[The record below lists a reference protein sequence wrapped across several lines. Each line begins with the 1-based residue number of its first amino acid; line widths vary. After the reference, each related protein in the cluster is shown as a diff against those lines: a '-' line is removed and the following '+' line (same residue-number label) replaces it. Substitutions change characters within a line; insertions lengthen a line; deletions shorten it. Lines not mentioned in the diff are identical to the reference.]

1 MSEKETIKIEELNQI
16 NSHNFSNLYSDYLSD
31 YQKVGEYFDAD
42 FHTPKNFH
50 SKAKDVCERFGH
62 RAILAEVLAEQNATF
77 GGGIKTME
85 NIHLLSQS
93 NTVAIVTGQ
102 QVGILTGPLYTIYKT
117 LTAIKLCEKLRMQ
130 YPEYNYVPVFWLE
143 GEDHDFAEINH
154 VKVLNNENNPVNIEY
169 LFGGQPMEKNI
180 GAVGE
185 IEIGQDI
192 MPFFETLQNTL
203 PKTEFK
209 DSVLDLL
216 KITYT
221 QGVNFNIAF
230 ARLINKFFGDDGL
243 VFIYENDRRLKRLLT
258 NVFAKEINEY
268 PKTSQLIIERSAE
281 LEARYIAQIKPK
293 AVNLFYFHKG
303 GRYLIEPREHDFSL
317 KGTRQYFS
325 KEDLIRT
332 LEETPENFS
341 PNVALRP
348 ICQDTI
354 LPTLAYIGG
363 PSEIAYFAQLSIVYP
378 YFDMRMP
385 IIYPRATATLV
396 EERQMKV
403 MEKYQLSL
411 TEFFDNPQHVSDNV
425 LEIISEIKLDELFA
439 VTVQRIND
447 TTNEMKFGLNYV
459 DPTLLGSLETTRAK
473 IEAQFQI
480 LKEKATEAQ
489 KRRHET
495 ALRQV
500 SKALNNLYP
509 NGNFQER
516 ELTITHYLNKFG
528 LEFPQWLKSELS
540 VDTFEHQI
548 LHL

>member
-1 MSEKETIKIEELNQI
+1 MTEKESIKIEDLNKI
-16 NSHNFSNLYSDYLSD
+16 NTHNFSNLYSDYLND
-31 YQKVGEYFDAD
+31 YARVGEYFDAD

-50 SKAKDVCERFGH
+50 TKAKSVCEQFEH
-62 RAILAEVLAEQNATF
+62 RAVLVEVLTEQNAVY
-77 GGGIKTME
+77 GGNQRTQE
-85 NIHLLSQS
+85 NIHLLSQP

-117 LTAIKLCEKLRMQ
+117 LTAIKLCEKLRML

-154 VKVLNNENNPVNIEY
+154 IKVLNNENNPINIEY
-169 LFGGQPMEKNI
+169 LIDGLPLEKNI

-185 IEIGQDI
+185 ITIGKDI
-192 MPFFETLQNTL
+192 APFFDQLQNIL

-209 DSVLDLL
+209 DSILELL
-216 KITYT
+216 RACYSEGTSFS
-221 QGVNFNIAF
+221 VAF
-230 ARLINKFFGDDGL
+230 ARVINRLFSDEGL
-243 VFIYENDRRLKRLLT
+243 VFISGHDRRLKQLLK
-258 NVFAKEINEY
+258 NIFSKEINEY
-268 PKTSQLIIERSAE
+268 PKTSQLVIERSAE
-281 LEARYIAQIKPK
+281 LESRYTAQIKPK

-317 KGTRQYFS
+317 KGTRQFFS
-325 KEDLIRT
+325 KEELLRI

-378 YFDMRMP
+378 YFNRSMP

-396 EERQMKV
+396 EERQLKI
-403 MEKYQLSL
+403 MEKYQLSII
-411 TEFFDNPQHVSDNV
+411 EFFDNPQNVSDKV
-425 LEIISEIKLDELFA
+425 VEIISEVKLEDLFA
-439 VTVQRIND
+439 ETVQRIND
-447 TTNEMKFGLNYV
+447 ITNEMKFGLNYV
-459 DPTLLGSLETTRAK
+459 DPTLLGALETTRSK
-473 IEAQFQI
+473 IDSHFQV
-480 LKEKATEAQ
+480 LKDKAMEAQ

-509 NGNFQER
+509 NGNLQER
-516 ELTITHYLNKFG
+516 EFTITHFLNKYG
-528 LEFPQWLKSELS
+528 LEFPQLLKDKLS
-540 VDTFEHQI
+540 VDSFEHQI
-548 LHL
+548 LQL